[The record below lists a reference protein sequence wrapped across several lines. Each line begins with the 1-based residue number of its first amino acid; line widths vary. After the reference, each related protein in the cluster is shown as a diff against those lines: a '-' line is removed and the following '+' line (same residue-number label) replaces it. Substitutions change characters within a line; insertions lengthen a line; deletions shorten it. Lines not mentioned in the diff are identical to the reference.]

1 MKKKVIF
8 LSLNA
13 FKRII
18 KSSNLQI
25 TRHDERDTL
34 FVIDKDNELT
44 YRCQQTL
51 DPKLDMAWLVP
62 IEEYGG
68 DRDKAIQNACLVNV
82 ERSEGTNITA
92 IGTV

>member
-18 KSSNLQI
+18 KSTNLQI
-25 TRHDERDTL
+25 TRHDERNTL
-34 FVIDKDNELT
+34 FVIDKDSELT
-44 YRCQQTL
+44 YRCQQDL
-51 DPKLDMAWLVP
+51 DPKEDMAWLVP
-62 IEEYGG
+62 IEEYNG
-68 DRDKAIQNACLVNV
+68 DRDKAIENACLVNV
-82 ERSEGTNITA
+82 TRGEGINITA